1 MPKNVKETCDPP
13 FPIYALFLLNY
24 RKMPQA
30 LSIFCKKKGLLFF
43 VYIFCFFFCLFF
55 NYSLCVLDSAVSGT
69 ARVIMLF
76 LLLFYAA

>member
-30 LSIFCKKKGLLFF
+30 LSIFCKKKGLLFLSTFF
-43 VYIFCFFFCLFF
+43 VFSFVFSLIILFVCLTRRCPG
-55 NYSLCVLDSAVSGT
+55 LRA
-69 ARVIMLF
+69 
-76 LLLFYAA
+76 